1 LFDFSTHPPTIVIE
15 AIRDFA
21 QSRQTPVFQ
30 AYVSHPHL
38 NTRTNAI
45 YAQLGVT
52 FIQCYDLGKDTAD
65 KKIISDMWKFYAS
78 LQKSSPSG
86 RIRIILITGDKDFAE
101 AIGQLRNLGVE
112 VGILTGSTVNSAPVY
127 DDYTLGMRVL
137 PFLGVIE
144 ARARDKNL
152 DAYQSPKRKALE
164 KFEENTPGGS
174 ITFSLT
180 I

>member
-1 LFDFSTHPPTIVIE
+1 
-15 AIRDFA
+15 
-21 QSRQTPVFQ
+21 
-30 AYVSHPHL
+30 
-38 NTRTNAI
+38 
-45 YAQLGVT
+45 
-52 FIQCYDLGKDTAD
+52 
-65 KKIISDMWKFYAS
+65 MWKFYAS
-78 LQKSSPSG
+78 LQKSSPSS
-86 RIRIILITGDKDFAE
+86 RIRIVLITGDKDFAE